1 MNNEKEI
8 YETPSAEIVPLAFGD
23 IITLSGGGDY
33 EGEIIPSPSSLFQ

>member
-23 IITLSGGGDY
+23 IITLSGGDHDGGMVTDPGLY
-33 EGEIIPSPSSLFQ
+33 FQ